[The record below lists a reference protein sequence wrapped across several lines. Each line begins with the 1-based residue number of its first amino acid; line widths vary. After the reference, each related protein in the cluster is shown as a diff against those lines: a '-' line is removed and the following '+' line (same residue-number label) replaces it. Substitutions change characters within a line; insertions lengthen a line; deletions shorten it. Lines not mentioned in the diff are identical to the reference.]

1 MNAVYDYTLVQ
12 EINLIGVGD
21 DDEEEEEQEQ
31 GECDEE
37 DKDQRKANV
46 WPKEYHESEIKKS
59 IINRLQTSSRLHR
72 SNSSPEERTLRSN
85 GYSSNIQYQSR
96 SPVLLQARRS
106 SVQFAKSMEGENHL
120 QWSPGFRG
128 GNSDARSG
136 SYTTTTHYT
145 NGSSDRRDSSS
156 SSSSSASSSAATFFI
171 SGPESRRST
180 LAEWKKS
187 LRVLAKLGSGSNV
200 KIAQEMPH
208 VIAATPPRSDSSPL
222 CQNPNFNT
230 RSSSSSSSS
239 SSS

>member
-96 SPVLLQARRS
+96 SPVLLRVNTNITTTARRS
-106 SVQFAKSMEGENHL
+106 EPSLEQDV
-120 QWSPGFRG
+120 
-128 GNSDARSG
+128 
-136 SYTTTTHYT
+136 
-145 NGSSDRRDSSS
+145 
-156 SSSSSASSSAATFFI
+156 
-171 SGPESRRST
+171 
-180 LAEWKKS
+180 KK
-187 LRVLAKLGSGSNV
+187 RKLG
-200 KIAQEMPH
+200 QEEGNRKQS
-208 VIAATPPRSDSSPL
+208 II
-222 CQNPNFNT
+222 
-230 RSSSSSSSS
+230 RSSVIRTNKLGFLTSALLS
-239 SSS
+239 